1 MIQALERPFIS
12 PFGRACL
19 FGLVA
24 LLITALPT
32 HLEASPFNNYVVLA
46 NAFLH
51 HHVWIDWPNEK
62 VDAVLFAGK
71 HFVVND
77 PVPSLLLLPY
87 VAIAGL
93 AANQTLLGG
102 VLAFVAAA
110 AAWRIAENLAVPLG
124 RAAIVCAFM
133 FAGTDLWW
141 TAVLGDVWFLA
152 QTTAV
157 AFTLLALMELSGR
170 KPKGWLVA
178 FYYTLAM
185 GSRFTLV
192 MALPVM
198 AYFVYLGNL
207 DAYRAIYEDRMRRLL
222 SFCSIVAA
230 YGVAWMGYNFA
241 RWGVVWD
248 AGHTVF
254 YHEDVTAGS
263 PLGSPF
269 GVRNLP
275 YQIRSF
281 FLAPPFFRCTL
292 KPSFRCL
299 PPYIVPSLRGTAL
312 TWTSPAL
319 LFAVWGR
326 QPWQSVRA
334 LWLATILVAAP
345 SFLYYVN
352 GYTQYG
358 MRHALDFEP
367 FLFVLMLLAAREH
380 VPPWAALLVAYSIM
394 ASCYGVW
401 FWVRYVLPYYR

>member
-1 MIQALERPFIS
+1 MIEAIGRPFTN

-24 LLITALPT
+24 LVITAIPT
-32 HLEASPFNNYVVLA
+32 HLAPTPFNNYVVLA

-51 HHVWIDWPNEK
+51 QHVWIDWPNPK
-62 VDAVLFAGK
+62 VDAVLYAGR
-71 HFVVND
+71 HYVVND

-87 VAIAGL
+87 VAFAGL

-102 VLAFVAAA
+102 ILAFVAAA
-110 AAWRIAENLAVPLG
+110 AAWRIAENLSVPLG
-124 RAAIVCAFM
+124 RAAVVCAFM

-157 AFTLLALMELSGR
+157 AFLLLALMELSGPR
-170 KPKGWLVA
+170 PKGWLVA
-178 FYYTLAM
+178 LYYAFAL

-198 AYFVYLGNL
+198 AYFVYIGNL
-207 DAYRAIYEDRMRRLL
+207 DAYRPIYADRARRLL
-222 SFCSIVAA
+222 SFCTVVAG
-230 YGVAWMGYNFA
+230 YGIAWTSYNIA

-254 YHEDVTAGS
+254 YHEDVSAGS
-263 PLGSPF
+263 PYGSPF
-269 GVRNLP
+269 GLRNVP

-281 FLAPPFFRCTL
+281 FVAYPFFR
-292 KPSFRCL
+292 SR
-299 PPYIVPSLRGTAL
+299 PPYVIPSLRGTAL

-319 LFAVWGR
+319 IFAVWGR
-326 QPWQSVRA
+326 QPWQTVRA

-352 GYTQYG
+352 GYTQFG

-367 FLFVLMLLAAREH
+367 FLFVLMLLAAREEL
-380 VPPWAALLVAYSIM
+380 PMWAIVLIGYSIA
-394 ASCYGVW
+394 ASVFGVW
-401 FWVRYVLPYYR
+401 LWVHYVLPYYR